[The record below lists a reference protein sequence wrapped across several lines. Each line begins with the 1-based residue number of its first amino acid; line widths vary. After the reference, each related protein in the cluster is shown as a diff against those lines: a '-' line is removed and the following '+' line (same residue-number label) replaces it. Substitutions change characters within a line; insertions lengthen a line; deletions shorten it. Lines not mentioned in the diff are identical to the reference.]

1 MKSILYK
8 IVFILKIIK
17 VYLKGGDRMI
27 IKSWIICLTGGI
39 FKWTDVPAPFKEELA
54 IELKK
59 IGAENLITE

>member
-1 MKSILYK
+1 
-8 IVFILKIIK
+8 
-17 VYLKGGDRMI
+17 MI

-39 FKWTDVPAPFKEELA
+39 FVWSDVPKPFKEELA

>member
-1 MKSILYK
+1 MKNLIYK
-8 IVFILKIIK
+8 VSFIIKIIK
-17 VYLKGGDRMI
+17 TYLKGGEDMI

-39 FKWTDVPAPFKEELA
+39 FVWSDVPPVFKEELA